1 MSKTFVAL
9 AIAAMLG
16 LAACS
21 SSSGGAGVARGAPT
35 ATSTARSAAPTPCC
49 SGSSSSAGGLTQQAA
64 QDALLVGTDVGA
76 GFAQT
81 TSDAGTSPLPCTPND
96 PPLDQLVPPKVKAQ
110 TDFQNSAGSALVSEE
125 IDGYADE
132 ATAER
137 VLAAGEKGLACKS
150 ATITTGGQKLRVTLQ
165 GPTDLTSS
173 LKVAVDKCEGWQVK
187 ASSVD
192 VVLIVARI
200 GPQIV
205 ALTFTAATSVDKST
219 LPSTAAVTGKA
230 LSKVKEAT

>member
-1 MSKTFVAL
+1 MRTTFVAL
-9 AIAAMLG
+9 AMAALLG
-16 LAACS
+16 AAACS
-21 SSSGGAGVARGAPT
+21 SSSGGAGGTDTPT
-35 ATSTARSAAPTPCC
+35 APSTAPTPCC
-49 SGSSSSAGGLTQQAA
+49 SAPSSSAGGLTQEAA
-64 QDALLVGTDVGA
+64 QDALLVGTDIGG

-81 TSDAGTSPLPCTPND
+81 TSDADTSPLPCTPND
-96 PPLDQLVPPKVKAQ
+96 PPLDKLVPPKVKAQ
-110 TDFQNSAGSALVSEE
+110 TDFQNSAGSALLSEE

-137 VLAAGEKGLACKS
+137 VLAAGEKGLACKT
-150 ATITTGGQKLRVTLQ
+150 ATIKTGGQTLQVRLQ

-187 ASSVD
+187 ASTVD

-205 ALTFTAATSVDKST
+205 ALTFTAATSLDKTT
-219 LPSTAAVTGKA
+219 LPSTADVSEKA
-230 LSKVKEAT
+230 LSKVEEAM

>member
-1 MSKTFVAL
+1 MSTL
-9 AIAAMLG
+9 ASAPPA
-16 LAACS
+16 S
-21 SSSGGAGVARGAPT
+21 SSTPPN
-35 ATSTARSAAPTPCC
+35 SAA
-49 SGSSSSAGGLTQQAA
+49 AADGLTQEAA
-64 QDALLVGTDVGA
+64 QDALLVGTDVGG

-110 TDFQNSAGSALVSEE
+110 TDFQNRRDRAAQRR
-125 IDGYADE
+125 DHGYADE

-137 VLAAGEKGLACKS
+137 VLAAGEKGLACKT
-150 ATITTGGQKLRVTLQ
+150 ATIKTGGQTLRVTMQ

-173 LKVAVDKCEGWQVK
+173 LKVAVDKCEGWQIK
-187 ASSVD
+187 ASTVE
-192 VVLIVARI
+192 VVLIVARV

-219 LPSTAAVTGKA
+219 LPSTADVSEKA
-230 LSKVKEAT
+230 LTKVKEAM

>member
-1 MSKTFVAL
+1 MRKTFAAL
-9 AIAAMLG
+9 AIAALLG

-21 SSSGGAGVARGAPT
+21 SSGGGPTNAPT
-35 ATSTARSAAPTPCC
+35 EPVSNPVATSPAGPSTSA
-49 SGSSSSAGGLTQQAA
+49 SSKAAADGLSQEAA
-64 QDALLVGTDVGA
+64 QDALLVGTDVGG

-81 TSDAGTSPLPCTPND
+81 TSDASTSPLPCTPND

-110 TDFQNSAGSALVSEE
+110 TDFQNSAGSALLSEE

-137 VLAAGEKGLACKS
+137 VLAAGEKGLACKT
-150 ATITTGGQKLRVTLQ
+150 ATIKTGGQTLRVRLQ

-173 LKVAVDKCEGWQVK
+173 VKVAVDKCEGWQVK

-192 VVLIVARI
+192 VVLIVARV

-205 ALTFTAATSVDKST
+205 ALTFTVAASVDKST
-219 LPSTAAVTGKA
+219 LPSTATVTEKA
-230 LSKVKEAT
+230 LSKVKEAV

>member
-1 MSKTFVAL
+1 MRKTFAAL

-21 SSSGGAGVARGAPT
+21 SSGGPT
-35 ATSTARSAAPTPCC
+35 NASSEPASPSANSTPSASSSTPPSTAAA
-49 SGSSSSAGGLTQQAA
+49 ADGLTQEAA
-64 QDALLVGTDVGA
+64 QDALLVGTDIGG

-81 TSDAGTSPLPCTPND
+81 TSDASTSPLPCTPND
-96 PPLDQLVPPKVKAQ
+96 PPLDKLVPPKVKAQ
-110 TDFQNSAGSALVSEE
+110 TDFQNSAGSALLSEE

-137 VLAAGEKGLACKS
+137 VLAAGEKGLACKT
-150 ATITTGGQKLRVTLQ
+150 ATIKTGGQTLRVRLQ

-173 LKVAVDKCEGWQVK
+173 LKVTVDKCEGWQVK

-192 VVLIVARI
+192 VVLIVARV

-205 ALTFTAATSVDKST
+205 ALTFTVATSVDKKT
-219 LPSTAAVTGKA
+219 LPSTVAVSEKA
-230 LSKVKEAT
+230 LSKVKEAV